1 VLLTTEPRASTRGR
15 RWGRAGLWLG
25 LALLLTSCAA
35 PSRKPSPAGS
45 AGFPRVVEDSLG
57 NHVSI
62 ANRPR
67 RIVSLAPNV
76 TEDLFALRLGDRV
89 VARTAFCDYPPA
101 ATKLPTIGGYTTPS
115 LERVLSFDPD
125 LVVGSRGNT
134 RLLLRAL
141 TNAHV
146 PVIAVE
152 PTENLEAVY
161 ASLRLVGRA
170 TGADRAAEDL
180 VKQMEARVKAAAART
195 STLPEAKRPRVF
207 LLVDEPLWTAGRG
220 TFQDEA
226 IRLAGGRNIAENV
239 RGFGELSKE
248 TLFTRDPDAVVAYRS
263 GKAPHAFGGELNA
276 RPVLRDLRAV
286 RQNHVIY
293 VGDAFMR
300 PGPRLAEAIEDLA
313 RRLHPELN
321 WPVLAR

>member
-1 VLLTTEPRASTRGR
+1 LP
-15 RWGRAGLWLG
+15 
-25 LALLLTSCAA
+25 AA
-35 PSRKPSPAGS
+35 S
-45 AGFPRVVEDSLG
+45 AGFPRVVVDGLG
-57 NHVSI
+57 NRVSI
-62 ANRPR
+62 ASRPR

-76 TEDLFALRLGDRV
+76 TEDLFALRLADRV
-89 VARTAFCDYPPA
+89 VARTASCDYPPA
-101 ATKLPTIGGYTTPS
+101 AARLPTIGGYTTSS
-115 LERVLSFDPD
+115 LERILSFDPD

-134 RLLLRAL
+134 MLLLRAL
-141 TNAHV
+141 TNAGV

-152 PTENLEAVY
+152 PTENLAAIY

-180 VKQMEARVKAAAART
+180 VRQMEARVKAAAART

-207 LLVDEPLWTAGRG
+207 LLVDEPFWTAGRG

-239 RGFGELSKE
+239 RGFGELNKE
-248 TLFTRDPDAVVAYRS
+248 TLFTNEPDVVVAYRS
-263 GKAPHAFGGELNA
+263 GKAPHAFGGELST

-321 WPVLAR
+321 WPALAR